1 MIETRTS
8 DPTRLQ
14 FSVKSLVGRRAV
26 SNMTLLNMARLNV
39 VRRRV
44 TWLRTRLLSVVM
56 RDVGRLDVR
65 VLVNRLRVLFNVMLP
80 AALTNLVEASSDK
93 VQNTKEFSTKTL
105 RVCEVVTYVLI
116 IARMKVPQGKLQLS
130 SVVLGSF
137 WKTPEIP
144 CAS

>member
-1 MIETRTS
+1 
-8 DPTRLQ
+8 
-14 FSVKSLVGRRAV
+14 
-26 SNMTLLNMARLNV
+26 MTLLNMARLNV

-44 TWLRTRLLSVVM
+44 TWLRMGLLSVVM
-56 RDVGRLDVR
+56 RDVVRLDVR

-80 AALTNLVEASSDK
+80 AALTNLMEASSDK
-93 VQNTKEFSTKTL
+93 VQNTKEFSTKIP
-105 RVCEVVTYVLI
+105 RVCEAVTYVLI

-130 SVVLGSF
+130 SVMLGSF